1 MADAAE
7 EHDGKVGIGVST
19 NTSVW
24 FADDIDALAE
34 VEQKQKAL
42 EKGFDK
48 TYTRLKKEIST
59 EKSKIL
65 INSFINIQREV
76 KIKR

>member
-1 MADAAE
+1 MADAAK

-19 NTSVW
+19 ITSMW

-42 EKGFDK
+42 EEGFGQDLHKIRYRDK
-48 TYTRLKKEIST
+48 Y
-59 EKSKIL
+59 
-65 INSFINIQREV
+65 
-76 KIKR
+76 